1 MLEAITWAV
10 DDVKSKGAQKKSV
23 FNMSFGGYNDSA
35 LDNAVLAAYKEGIL
49 SVVAAGNSA
58 GPATNISPARVP
70 QALTVGATYVNRTRL
85 AISSYGP
92 VLDVFAPG
100 HDIVSA
106 SHLSDTGS
114 ETMTGT
120 SMAVPHVAG
129 LVCYLRGLEG
139 GLGTPKEV
147 TDRIIELATPD
158 VVKDTRGSPNLLV
171 NNGSGR

>member
-1 MLEAITWAV
+1 
-10 DDVKSKGAQKKSV
+10 
-23 FNMSFGGYNDSA
+23 MSLGGYDIPA
-35 LDNAVLAAYKEGIL
+35 LDNAVRAAYEEGVL
-49 SVVAAGNSA
+49 SVVASGNSA
-58 GPATNISPARVP
+58 GPATNYSPARAP
-70 QALTVGATYVNRTRL
+70 EALTVGATYANRTRL
-85 AISSYGP
+85 GMSSYGS

-100 HDIVSA
+100 HDILSA

-114 ETMTGT
+114 VTKTGT

-147 TDRIIELATPD
+147 TDRIIELAIPD
-158 VVKDTRGSPNLLV
+158 VVKDARGSPNLLV